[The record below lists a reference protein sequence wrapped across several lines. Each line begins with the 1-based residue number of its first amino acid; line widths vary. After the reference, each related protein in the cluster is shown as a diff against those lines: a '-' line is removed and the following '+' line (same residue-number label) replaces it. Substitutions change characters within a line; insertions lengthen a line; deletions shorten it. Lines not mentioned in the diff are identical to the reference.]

1 MEDKD
6 TTVKISKNPLDKF
19 KGNLKNRISLTI
31 LSIVFSGWG
40 QWQGSHRIKASVFL
54 FASIPALIATVV
66 LESPGFFYL
75 AAVMGLFTGPL
86 IISFPLIVAGMLPSF
101 NSPLIWLGLPVK
113 LICVLDS
120 WLLGG
125 KKEFIPINKKWA
137 LLFLISALV
146 SFGIFNLKFSI
157 VRASSPSESII
168 IDPGDTII
176 VLNKSVFGL
185 SKTLLK
191 RTIKR
196 GDLVLV
202 RSENTNHFYRVI
214 AIPGEKLKVTFDHT
228 GIISFRIE
236 GSRLIKSKI
245 EKIIDPCVYFDS
257 SNNYTRCN
265 YFMETLGEVSY
276 QVAYPYGGVKM
287 AMWDQIKIELPENRY
302 FLLPD
307 IRSNETLSEIISTG
321 LLLYSKNAITGFP
334 ISILW
339 SSHEKEGIRWHRLGR
354 NMPGKGK

>member
-1 MEDKD
+1 MEDLD
-6 TTVKISKNPLDKF
+6 STVKILKNPEDKF
-19 KGNLKNRISLTI
+19 KGNLKNRISLAI

-54 FASIPALIATVV
+54 FASIPALIATVI

-86 IISFPLIVAGMLPSF
+86 IISFPLIIAGMLPSF

-120 WLLGG
+120 WMLGG
-125 KKEFIPINKKWA
+125 KKEFTQINKKWA
-137 LLFLISALV
+137 LLFLMTALL

-157 VRASSPSESII
+157 IRALAPSETQL
-168 IDPGDTII
+168 IDPGDTIV

-185 SKTLLK
+185 SKTLMK

-196 GDLVLV
+196 GDLVSV
-202 RSENTNHFYRVI
+202 KSENTHHFYRVI
-214 AIPGEKLKVTFDHT
+214 AVPGEKVKVTFDHT

-245 EKIIDPCVYFDS
+245 EKIVDPCVFFDS
-257 SNNYTRCN
+257 SNNYIRCN
-265 YFMETLGEVSY
+265 YFLETLGNKSY
-276 QVAYPYGGVKM
+276 RVAYPSGGVKM
-287 AMWDQIKIELPENRY
+287 AMWDQIKVELPENRY

-307 IRSNETLSEIISTG
+307 VRSNETLSEIISTG
-321 LLLYSKNAITGFP
+321 LLLYSKKSITGFP

-339 SSHEKEGIRWHRLGR
+339 SSHAKEGIRWHRLGR